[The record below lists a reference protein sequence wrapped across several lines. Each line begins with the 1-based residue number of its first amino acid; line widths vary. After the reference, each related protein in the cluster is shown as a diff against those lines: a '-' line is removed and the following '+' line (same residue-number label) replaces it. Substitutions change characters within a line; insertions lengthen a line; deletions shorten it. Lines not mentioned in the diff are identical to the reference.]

1 MIPRR
6 VLTLGAVAA
15 FTLVAAGCGSKQDIL
30 RPESHPARRIDH
42 LWWIMMAGA
51 WIGFGVAIP
60 ILVLTILFV
69 YADVFVIGSTA
80 APRPSKT
87 SMTVRELHA
96 GERVKGGPVGA
107 VE

>member
-1 MIPRR
+1 
-6 VLTLGAVAA
+6 
-15 FTLVAAGCGSKQDIL
+15 
-30 RPESHPARRIDH
+30 
-42 LWWIMMAGA
+42 MAGA

-69 YADVFVIGSTA
+69 YADVFVIWSAA
-80 APRPSKT
+80 APRPSAT
-87 SMTVRELHA
+87 LDAVRELRA